1 MERNDLKE
9 GTYRAM
15 RTQNKGADPGQ
26 GSKKAS
32 PQADLTDL

>member
-15 RTQNKGADPGQ
+15 RAQNKGTDQ